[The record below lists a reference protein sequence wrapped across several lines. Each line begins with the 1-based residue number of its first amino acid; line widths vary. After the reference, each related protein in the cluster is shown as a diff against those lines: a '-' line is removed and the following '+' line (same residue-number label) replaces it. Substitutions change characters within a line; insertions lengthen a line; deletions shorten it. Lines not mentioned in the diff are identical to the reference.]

1 MNFIGS
7 GLVFVFF
14 LASQGAAQNAKT
26 PYPNPSMATVS
37 QYLMPPRCRDLSPAE
52 ATPKSIT
59 GDAEILCTPSV
70 LVSYNREYDLDGNH
84 RISRQF

>member
-14 LASQGAAQNAKT
+14 LAPQGATQNAKT

-37 QYLMPPRCRDLSPAE
+37 QYLMPRDAEISLPRSA
-52 ATPKSIT
+52 APKSIT
-59 GDAEILCTPSV
+59 SDAEILCTPSV
-70 LVSYNREYDLDGNH
+70 LVSYNRDYDLDGNH